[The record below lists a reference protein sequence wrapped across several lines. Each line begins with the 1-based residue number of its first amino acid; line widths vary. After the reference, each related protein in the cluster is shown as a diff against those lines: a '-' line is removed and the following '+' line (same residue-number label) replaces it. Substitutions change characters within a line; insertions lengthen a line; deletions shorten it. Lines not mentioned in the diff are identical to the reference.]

1 MGATS
6 PLPRRRPVAACAVAA
21 AVLLGHVSAHQT
33 RKLPG
38 SVEEPQIFVDVFVTG
53 PEGKPVLDLK
63 PQEISLRVNGR
74 ARTVRSLTLER
85 FDVADSVSEWPAPF
99 ATNRASPE
107 RDILILVDN
116 ESFTLDRESAIKE
129 GVGELLDS
137 LGRARVGLWTLPKST
152 VRIAPTRDHQKIQLA
167 VNEMLA
173 RGLRVESESDAACR
187 TKATLGQLK
196 ALVSAIRSE
205 RLTTLVLFSGGLL
218 QAPAMDPLRRTTG
231 PASACDLRME
241 DFTGFEKALQAAP
254 VDLHVALVGDQTSA
268 NSATIASQVAG
279 VEHLAGAGGSPL
291 IRLRGSSRAPMTRLA
306 SEISA
311 YYVVGVDRDS
321 DDDMRVAP
329 RVEARVSRANT
340 TARPK
345 RAVSVSAVKPH
356 QALTTP
362 LEIVK
367 DPGRY
372 PDLPLRMAAHAAPDA
387 DPGKV
392 LVLVIFEPTE
402 PGVSVASAAV
412 GLFDET
418 GRLAGQGTASAPE
431 LAKAPFVLALRANP
445 GTYRVRVGA
454 IDNGGRLGAVDSE
467 IPASLLKN
475 GSLVFSPLMFGVV
488 RQGRFAPVMQFDQEA
503 AAVAYLE
510 IRGLP
515 ADADVS
521 AQCQVVAASD
531 SPPSATLPAT
541 IRPGPAGD
549 QRMVSCEIPLASVP
563 AGDSA
568 VRVFVTVGGQSTSV
582 VKTLRKGGGT

>member
-1 MGATS
+1 M
-6 PLPRRRPVAACAVAA
+6 AACAVAA
-21 AVLLGHVSAHQT
+21 AVLLGHVSAQQT
-33 RKLPG
+33 RKLPSG
-38 SVEEPQIFVDVFVTG
+38 AGESQIFVDVFVTG
-53 PEGKPVLDLK
+53 TDGTPVLDLK
-63 PQEISLRVNGR
+63 PHEISLRVNGR
-74 ARTVRSLTLER
+74 PRTVRSLTLER
-85 FDVADSVSEWPAPF
+85 FDGADSVSEWPAPF
-99 ATNRASPE
+99 ATNRASAN

-116 ESFTLDRESAIKE
+116 ESFPLDRETAIKE
-129 GVGELLDS
+129 GVSELLKS

-152 VRIAPTRDHQKIQLA
+152 LRLAPTRDHQKIQLA

-173 RGLRVESESDAACR
+173 RGLRTETESDAACR

-196 ALVSAIRSE
+196 ALVGAIRSE

-218 QAPAMDPLRRTTG
+218 QAPAMDPLRKNTG

-241 DFTGFEKALQAAP
+241 DFTGLERMLQEAP
-254 VDLHVALVGDQTSA
+254 VDLHVALVSDASSA
-268 NSATIASQVAG
+268 SSAVSASQVAG

-321 DDDMRVAP
+321 EDDMRVAP

-340 TARPK
+340 TVRPK

-356 QALTTP
+356 QAGTTP

-372 PDLPLRMAAHAAPDA
+372 PDLPLRMTAHAAPDA

-392 LVLVIFEPTE
+392 LVLVLFEPTE

-418 GRLAGQGTASAPE
+418 GRLASQGTASAPE
-431 LAKAPFVLALRANP
+431 LAKAPFILALRANP

-467 IPASLLKN
+467 VPASLLKT

-488 RQGRFAPVMQFDQEA
+488 RQGRFAPVMQFDQESP
-503 AAVAYLE
+503 AVAYLE
-510 IRGLP
+510 VRGLP

-521 AQCQVVAASD
+521 AQCQVVATID

-541 IRPGPAGD
+541 IRPGPASD
-549 QRMVSCEIPLASVP
+549 QRIVSCEIPLAGVP

-582 VKTLRKGGGT
+582 VKTLRKGGGS